1 MSHLYLPPPNGK
13 KPPAW
18 RSSPAKQMLK
28 DGIIS
33 ALYPTTIADEVVY
46 GSSLEFRQYKWEN
59 FKTNIKNLR
68 AAIDHEFARAVTDAT
83 KLAADKQHRTPV
95 ARTAS
100 GYPIWAGSVAEKL
113 LKEDVDAGNHLLNFP
128 RELRESKE
136 AYKEWP
142 LTVFRDHIQQEVK
155 GRKTQAYWLHRD
167 KKASAS
173 EPWPTINSK

>member
-1 MSHLYLPPPNGK
+1 
-13 KPPAW
+13 
-18 RSSPAKQMLK
+18 MLK

-33 ALYPTTIADEVVY
+33 ELYPSTMADEVVY
-46 GSSLEFRQYKWEN
+46 GSSLEFRQYKWAN
-59 FKTNIKNLR
+59 FKTNINNLR
-68 AAIDHEFARAVTDAT
+68 DAIDREFARAVTDAT

-95 ARTAS
+95 ATTLN

-113 LKEDVDAGNHLLNFP
+113 LKEDVDAGNHLRMFP
-128 RELRESKE
+128 KELRESKE

-142 LTVFRDHIQQEVK
+142 LEVFRDHIQQEVK
-155 GRKTQAYWLHRD
+155 GRTSQAYWLHRD